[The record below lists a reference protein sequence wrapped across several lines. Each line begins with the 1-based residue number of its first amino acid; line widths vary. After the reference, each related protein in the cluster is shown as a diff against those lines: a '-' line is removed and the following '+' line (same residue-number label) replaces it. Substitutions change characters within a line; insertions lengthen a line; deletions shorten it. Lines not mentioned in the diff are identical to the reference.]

1 MKWETRFLQLAKHV
15 STWSKDPST
24 KCGAVIVRPDRT
36 VASIGFNGLP
46 RNVDDSPERLLDRDK
61 KLSYIVHAEANAILT
76 AREPL
81 NNCVVYIWPMQPCC
95 HCAASIIQVGIKE
108 VHCPQNISA
117 SQRWGDSFDV
127 ARKMFIE
134 SGVNLYVHE
143 NLYFRDGLCC

>member
-95 HCAASIIQVGIKE
+95 HCAHQAQPCG
-108 VHCPQNISA
+108 
-117 SQRWGDSFDV
+117 SQ
-127 ARKMFIE
+127 
-134 SGVNLYVHE
+134 
-143 NLYFRDGLCC
+143 